1 MKTIYGLDGDYTVW
15 SRMHIEHRKKDGAT
29 VAYTNTMEIPDFSDR
44 RKVEDYLKEKE
55 SARR

>member
-1 MKTIYGLDGDYTVW
+1 
-15 SRMHIEHRKKDGAT
+15 MHIEHRKKDGAT